1 MKQEK
6 FTDKKN
12 REGRAAL
19 EERIRR
25 EYLEQNVDL
34 DITEEQF
41 LKALTLGEE
50 VNRTLIEVT
59 VSTDVIPEPARET
72 LNYLLHVACDV

>member
-1 MKQEK
+1 MKQK

-19 EERIRR
+19 KERIRR
-25 EYLEQNVDL
+25 ECLEQKVDL

-50 VNRTLIEVT
+50 VNRIPIKVT
-59 VSTDVIPEPARET
+59 VSTDVIPELVRKT
-72 LNYLLHVACDV
+72 LNYLPHLACDV